1 MKIGII
7 GAGLNGLA
15 LALLLKRLGARAEVY
30 ERGDGP
36 RDTGSGI
43 YVWPQGVQ
51 VLRFMLGDDRLR
63 AAGQPIEFLDT
74 LDRRGTLIH
83 SQPVRLEGF
92 EFPAPAMMFLRKRL
106 FGMMRDSLDAHTIT
120 TDAGCESISQDDKG
134 VTVSFTDGS
143 SRRFD
148 VVIGADG
155 VFSRVRDAVAP
166 EAIVADTGVA
176 ACRGIVE
183 FSHPTLL
190 GDRCQIFTYDS
201 ARVVTYPLDESRSLR
216 YWFYAYRHLD
226 RPLLDKVGIR
236 AAIDAIAD
244 PLPAMVDATPPES
257 MLHNR
262 LHAIKHIENWNRG
275 RVTLLGDSA
284 HAMLPTLG
292 YGFTLGLENGFAL
305 AQSLVCNGDAEI
317 TSALRRYSRRV
328 RQRSREMLEVMSDLT
343 DLFYFREEGSVTSDT
358 LQDRLTKFRGLAET
372 TVF

>member
-1 MKIGII
+1 MKVGII

-15 LALLLKRLGARAEVY
+15 LALLLKRFGVEAEVY

-51 VLRFMLGDDRLR
+51 VLRFMFGDDRML

-74 LDRRGTLIH
+74 FDRRGNLID

-106 FGMMRDSLDAHTIT
+106 FGMLRDALDADTIT
-120 TDAGCESISQDDKG
+120 ANAGCESIAQDENG
-134 VTVSFTDGS
+134 VTVDFADGR

-148 VVIGADG
+148 VVVGADG
-155 VFSRVRDAVAP
+155 VFSRVRSFVAP
-166 EAIVADTGVA
+166 EAIVADTGIA

-183 FSHPTLL
+183 FAHPALL

-226 RPLLDKVGIR
+226 QPLLDKDGIR
-236 AAIDAIAD
+236 AAIADIAD
-244 PLPAMVDATPPES
+244 PLPAMVDATPPAS

-262 LHAIKHIENWNRG
+262 LHAVKHIENWLRG

-305 AQSLVCNGDAEI
+305 AQSLVCNCDADI
-317 TSALRRYSRRV
+317 TSALRRYSRRM
-328 RQRSREMLEVMSDLT
+328 RLRSREMLEVMSDLT
-343 DLFYFREEGSVTSDT
+343 DLFYFREEGSVTKDSLRDPIA
-358 LQDRLTKFRGLAET
+358 KFRSLAET